1 MILQSHLARL
11 PHRAAGAP
19 VVALLPSDNV
29 IVRELRDEDV
39 WPMASLLRNTFA
51 AESNPASGIAII
63 AEHILGIRKR
73 RSTNLILVAAAEETG
88 ELVGS
93 VECFTSSF
101 LASQLGNDYPDR
113 IRLRMRPYLAS
124 LAVRSDARRC
134 GVASSLVRAVEDRV
148 LRGPP
153 PHILTLE
160 VGMRR
165 LDISLYLLCISP
177 VSPLYLLYPG
187 RGRRRACDRAVP
199 KARVHLRSPR
209 GGAPACGR
217 HALRQERE
225 GE

>member
-165 LDISLYLLCISP
+165 LDISP
-177 VSPLYLLYPG
+177 VPPLYLPYISVTPPLP
-187 RGRRRACDRAVP
+187 RSRTAMS
-199 KARVHLRSPR
+199 LRSR
-209 GGAPACGR
+209 CTTS
-217 HALRQERE
+217 
-225 GE
+225 

>member
-1 MILQSHLARL
+1 
-11 PHRAAGAP
+11 
-19 VVALLPSDNV
+19 
-29 IVRELRDEDV
+29 
-39 WPMASLLRNTFA
+39 MASLLRNTFA
-51 AESNPASGIAII
+51 AESNPASGLAII

-160 VGMRR
+160 VGMRQ
-165 LDISLYLLCISP
+165 LDISP
-177 VSPLYLLYPG
+177 VPPPISPLYLRYISATQVEEGDEPAIALYHKLG
-187 RGRRRACDRAVP
+187 YTFVRREEGRRLVGDILFGKSVKVSR
-199 KARVHLRSPR
+199 LRYEKTL
-209 GGAPACGR
+209 A
-217 HALRQERE
+217 ET
-225 GE
+225 

>member
-1 MILQSHLARL
+1 
-11 PHRAAGAP
+11 
-19 VVALLPSDNV
+19 
-29 IVRELRDEDV
+29 
-39 WPMASLLRNTFA
+39 MASLLRNTFA
-51 AESNPASGIAII
+51 AESNPASGLAII

-160 VGMRR
+160 VGTRR
-165 LDISLYLLCISP
+165 LDISP
-177 VSPLYLLYPG
+177 VPPPISPLYLRYISATQVEEGDEPAIALYHKLG
-187 RGRRRACDRAVP
+187 YTFVRREEGRRLVGDILFGKSVKVSR
-199 KARVHLRSPR
+199 LRYEKTL
-209 GGAPACGR
+209 A
-217 HALRQERE
+217 ET
-225 GE
+225 